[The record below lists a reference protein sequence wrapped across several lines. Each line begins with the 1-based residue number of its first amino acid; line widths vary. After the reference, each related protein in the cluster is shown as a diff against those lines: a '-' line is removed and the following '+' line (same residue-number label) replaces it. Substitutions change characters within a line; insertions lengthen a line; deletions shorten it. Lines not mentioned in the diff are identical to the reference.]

1 MGFRIFVSSV
11 QREFA
16 AERKALVEYI
26 RGDAILGRF
35 FEVFMFEDAAAQ
47 ERSAQEVYLSEVD
60 ACDLYLGL
68 LGASYGNVDRKGV
81 SATEREYDRA
91 EKKGK
96 PRICFVKRGGT
107 NDARQAAFI
116 AKVNAEVTRRGFS
129 TYDELRTAVYAA
141 LAAFLESKNLINV
154 LPFDAAK
161 TAGIQLKDL
170 NVSKIRAFVRDA
182 REIRGFKMP
191 LNAKPLDVLTALE
204 LVDDRG
210 QIANSA
216 ALLFGKRPQHFFITS
231 QVKCAWFLTY
241 TVAKPIADFKVF
253 EGDVFELAD
262 QARDFV
268 LSHISRQIGEHFQSI
283 APTTYELPE
292 RAVFEAIVNAIC
304 HRDYTSNA
312 SVQVMLFP
320 DRLEV
325 TNPGPLPKGMTV
337 AKLKRRH
344 RSMPVNPLLARAMYL
359 RGYIEHVGSGTGD
372 IIEKCRE
379 RGLPAPIW
387 ENEDDGF
394 TLTIKRPS
402 VPESATSETT
412 SAKAGSSRG
421 LVGGASQ
428 GLVEG
433 AGQGS
438 GMVLGALVGSA
449 APLSSTMIANALGK
463 ERANGHIKRVI
474 AALIDDGLVETTGE
488 RKRGARLQKYRLTEK
503 GKRLAASLKQKGRG
517 K

>member
-1 MGFRIFVSSV
+1 MKIFISSV
-11 QREFA
+11 QKEFA
-16 AERKALVEYI
+16 AERKALAKYI
-26 RGDAILGRF
+26 REDAILGKF
-35 FEVFMFEDAAAQ
+35 FEVFIFEEVPAQ
-47 ERSAQEVYLSEVD
+47 ERSATEVYLSEVD

-68 LGASYGNVDRKGV
+68 LGESYGNVDRKGV

-91 EKKGK
+91 EKQGK
-96 PRICFVKRGGT
+96 TRICFVKRGGSP
-107 NDARQAAFI
+107 NERQAAFI
-116 AKVNAEVTRRGFS
+116 AKVNADVTRRGFS
-129 TYDELRTAVYAA
+129 EYDELRMAVYAA
-141 LAAFLESKNLINV
+141 LAAFLESKDLINF

-161 TAGIQLKDL
+161 TAGVQLKDL
-170 NVSKIRAFVRDA
+170 SASKIRAFVRDA

-191 LNAKPLDVLTALE
+191 LNAKPMDVLTALE
-204 LVDDRG
+204 LVDDKGR
-210 QIANSA
+210 IANSA
-216 ALLFGKRPQHFFITS
+216 ALLFGKRPQHFCIS
-231 QVKCAWFLTY
+231 SVVKCAWFLTY
-241 TVAKPIADFKVF
+241 HVAKPIADFKVF

-344 RSMPVNPLLARAMYL
+344 RSIPVNPILARAMYL

-372 IIEKCRE
+372 IIKKCRDC
-379 RGLPAPIW
+379 GLPAPIW

-402 VPESATSETT
+402 ISKSTASASKGTKSGTKSGTKLGTKSDPMIVNELSIFERVLQVCVMPT
-412 SAKAGSSRG
+412 SARELMLG
-421 LVGGASQ
+421 VGRAD
-428 GLVEG
+428 LTKFRTTV
-433 AGQGS
+433 
-438 GMVLGALVGSA
+438 
-449 APLSSTMIANALGK
+449 LSSMVK
-463 ERANGHIKRVI
+463 
-474 AALIDDGLVETTGE
+474 DGVLELTVPD
-488 RKRGARLQKYRLTEK
+488 KPNSRLQKYRLTSKGRVLAEELIKK
-503 GKRLAASLKQKGRG
+503 GKAAK
-517 K
+517 